1 MTMTLDGTSGLTTP
15 GVVNTAGETIATTLA
30 VTGVSTFAA
39 GTALLPALTTTGDT
53 NTGVWFPAADT
64 VAASTGGTE
73 RIRID
78 SSGKVGIGTASP
90 TAKLSVTEGS
100 SNLDV
105 GLLTTVSTKIEQTTG
120 DLRIRVSSVISDSF
134 LETTRNIIF
143 GTGASYTE
151 RMRIDSSGNL
161 LFNSGYGSAATAY
174 GCRAW
179 VNFNG
184 IGTVAIRGSGN
195 VSSITDSGVGTYAI
209 NLTTAMPDVN
219 GAIVSGKTNQTS
231 NAANATGAGW
241 DSTSAI
247 GVVVYEAGVKVDAS
261 NLYFSA
267 FR

>member
-1 MTMTLDGTSGLTTP
+1 MSVVIDGTSGLTTP

-30 VTGVSTFAA
+30 VTGASTLTGAVSS
-39 GTALLPALTTTGDT
+39 GTITLLA
-53 NTGVWFPAADT
+53 NGVEGGAIDFLNSGN
-64 VAASTGGTE
+64 ASTGMNIDVSTE
-73 RIRID
+73 
-78 SSGKVGIGTASP
+78 
-90 TAKLSVTEGS
+90 
-100 SNLDV
+100 DV
-105 GLLTTVSTKIEQTTG
+105 G
-120 DLRIRVSSVISDSF
+120 RIFSVRNSF
-134 LETTRNIIF
+134 SLQLGQLA
-143 GTGASYTE
+143 GTGGVVTIYTAATE

>member
-1 MTMTLDGTSGLTTP
+1 MSVVIDGSLGITTP
-15 GVVNTAGETIATTLA
+15 AET
-30 VTGVSTFAA
+30 VQG
-39 GTALLPALTTTGDT
+39 ALTTTG
-53 NTGVWFPAADT
+53 NTILGD
-64 VAASTGGTE
+64 ASTDTLTVGVDG
-73 RIRID
+73 IVKD
-78 SSGKVGIGTASP
+78 ASGNVGIGTASP
-90 TAKLSVTEGS
+90 GRRLDVSAATGLIGVTSSTGTNYVAFQALNTSGTMTLGLEGS
-100 SNLDV
+100 SPV
-105 GLLTTVSTKIEQTTG
+105 VFFGATAYSA
-120 DLRIRVSSVISDSF
+120 
-134 LETTRNIIF
+134 IF
-143 GTGASYTE
+143 GTGGAYSLHLATNNTVQAT
-151 RMRIDSSGNL
+151 ITAAGL
-161 LFNSGYGSAATAY
+161 LQFNSGYGSVATAY

-184 IGTVAIRGSGN
+184 TGTVAIRASGN

-231 NAANATGAGW
+231 NAANATGVGW